1 MNAVLERIDQTRHAL
16 LSALS
21 TRDWE
26 AIGELDLECRVCV
39 DEVLAESTVNQ
50 QAVKSR
56 LEELLGVYRQ
66 LIDIASDERQSL
78 VAEMTEIR
86 QAQTAT
92 KVYHLFS

>member
-1 MNAVLERIDQTRHAL
+1 MNAVLERIDHTRQAL
-16 LSALS
+16 LAALA

-39 DEVLAESTVNQ
+39 DEVLAESAINQ
-50 QAVKSR
+50 QAVKGR
-56 LEELLGVYRQ
+56 LEDLLRVYRQ

-78 VAEMTEIR
+78 IAEMTEIR